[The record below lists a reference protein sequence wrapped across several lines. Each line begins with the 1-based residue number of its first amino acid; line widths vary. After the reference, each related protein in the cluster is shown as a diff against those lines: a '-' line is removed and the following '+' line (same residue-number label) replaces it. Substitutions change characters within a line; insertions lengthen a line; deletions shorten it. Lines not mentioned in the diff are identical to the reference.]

1 MTNEILSF
9 KNQVENESGRLAPDL
24 FLFFKKGL
32 NKVKEC
38 DLQLRFSIRQYPSTC
53 HTIKTNCTKFYTIIL
68 DLRLHL

>member
-32 NKVKEC
+32 NKEKNVIC
-38 DLQLRFSIRQYPSTC
+38 SLDSVYVNIPQLAIQ
-53 HTIKTNCTKFYTIIL
+53 
-68 DLRLHL
+68 